1 MMLDSTVVC
10 RRALGCEWGGI
21 NKDKDGTHLAR
32 QESSGTSRAKE
43 RDMEAKASKHAS
55 KCEHA
60 CARARVCVCDAR
72 ARVCVCERV
81 RGARAQPNGDA
92 ARRGPRR
99 GRERTPQ
106 PCVRRRQSRNPR
118 PRPRRRPHRGRHPPR
133 GTPAT
138 SGGEH
143 RRARRCSP
151 SGGGGWKCR
160 QARAASCDEAPHSRH
175 SLAAAAV
182 AVSRSSA
189 CTSVEHSRNAPNTCP
204 RTRGNSCVRRRKMGR
219 AAGSAM

>member
-1 MMLDSTVVC
+1 MLDRYSSVS
-10 RRALGCEWGGI
+10 RALGCEWGGI

-60 CARARVCVCDAR
+60 CARASACAC
-72 ARVCVCERV
+72 
-81 RGARAQPNGDA
+81 ARAQPNGDA